1 MQLSIK
7 QMSALLAL
15 CPNVEYLEAILN
27 DSIDTYL
34 SKFPQIG
41 SIVYLKHD
49 IETTKELNRMFTL
62 SNSLMNGVKY
72 IVKGFEAP
80 NDRVTI
86 YYKKVEGERYE
97 SERMSFEEFNLFF
110 TTVQPIDLPEL
121 SETMLEGDVPMVY
134 GKAQLTASPDE
145 LV

>member
-72 IVKGFEAP
+72 IVKGFEVS
-80 NDRVTI
+80 NDRVTLS
-86 YYKKVEGERYE
+86 YKKAEGERYE
-97 SERMSFEEFNLFF
+97 SERISFEEFDLFF
-110 TTVQPIDLPEL
+110 TSVKPLPEL
-121 SETMLEGDVPMVY
+121 SETMLEADVPMAY
-134 GKAQLTASPDE
+134 GKAQLTASSDE

>member
-41 SIVYLKHD
+41 SRIYLKYD
-49 IETTKELNRMFTL
+49 IETAKELNRTFTL
-62 SNSLMNGVKY
+62 SSSLINGLKY
-72 IVKGFEAP
+72 IVKGFEAS
-80 NDRVTI
+80 NKRVTLS
-86 YYKKVEGERYE
+86 YKKAEGERYE
-97 SERMSFEEFNLFF
+97 SERISFEEFDLFF
-110 TTVQPIDLPEL
+110 TTVQPVELPEL
-121 SETMLEGDVPMVY
+121 SETMLEGDVPMAY
-134 GKAQLTASPDE
+134 GKAPIIE

>member
-41 SIVYLKHD
+41 SRIYLKQSKEISKLVSNQFGISSRVFDAVTIVVRAHD
-49 IETTKELNRMFTL
+49 ITKQSVRI
-62 SNSLMNGVKY
+62 S
-72 IVKGFEAP
+72 
-80 NDRVTI
+80 
-86 YYKKVEGERYE
+86 YKKSFDSSYD
-97 SERMSFEEFNLFF
+97 SETVPIEEFDLFF

-121 SETMLEGDVPMVY
+121 QETMLEGDVPMAY
-134 GKAQLTASPDE
+134 GKAPINTSSDE

>member
-41 SIVYLKHD
+41 SRIYLKHSLD
-49 IETTKELNRMFTL
+49 VSELL
-62 SNSLMNGVKY
+62 SQSLNVPRILIGASEL
-72 IVKGFEAP
+72 IVREI
-80 NDRVTI
+80 DLTESRVVVS
-86 YYKKVEGERYE
+86 YKKEPTSGYN
-97 SERMSFEEFNLFF
+97 SERVLFREFDLFF
-110 TTVQPIDLPEL
+110 TTVRPIDLPEL
-121 SETMLEGDVPMVY
+121 SETMLEADVSMAY
-134 GKAQLTASPDE
+134 GKAPITTSSDE